1 MERNCVL
8 GSELA
13 QKHLR
18 IVTAL
23 DLQRDATVG
32 REEQKTKTAAAS
44 LRSAEQDGVGIARAF
59 GGGLL
64 EAARAG
70 EDLLGTLTGIGETLL
85 DLVSSRLLEV
95 FAQQADAPG

>member
-1 MERNCVL
+1 LVRNCAL

-13 QKHLR
+13 QKYLR
-18 IVTAL
+18 IAAAL

-44 LRSAEQDGVGIARAF
+44 LRSAERDGVGIARAF

-70 EDLLGTLTGIGETLL
+70 EDLLGTLTGIGET
-85 DLVSSRLLEV
+85 
-95 FAQQADAPG
+95 P